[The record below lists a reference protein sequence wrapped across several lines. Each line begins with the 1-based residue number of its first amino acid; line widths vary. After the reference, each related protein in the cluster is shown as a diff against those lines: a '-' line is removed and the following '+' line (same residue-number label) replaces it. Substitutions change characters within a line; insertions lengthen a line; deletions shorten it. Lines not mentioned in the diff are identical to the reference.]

1 MRLDEDERPEVLGA
15 RSLAGSIAVHVAFF
29 LVIWIGAKAVSR
41 PPDEIAVP
49 IDLLVVV
56 NENLDG
62 KENEPPPVQE
72 PPKPQEEKPKPRT
85 APPKPPDP
93 PKEEVDAVE
102 KVPEKPKKTAAEL
115 QKERMERIRESLKN
129 KPKDPPK
136 EKPKEKPK
144 TREELIRESLK
155 GKPTNAK
162 VTIKVDAPSGDGKTA
177 KKTLTDAEI
186 RKLLGE
192 GYRPGATT
200 QLAASEEQRCLSLIY
215 NAFYSKW
222 TRPAWNDTLREMHLS
237 VSFGSGGRVTGYKL
251 VQSSGDAAAD
261 RCVLLAASLVQVVS
275 GLSDDF
281 VRKHKHDIVLRFKVT
296 PL

>member
-41 PPDEIAVP
+41 SREIAMP

-72 PPKPQEEKPKPRT
+72 PPKEVPAPKP
-85 APPKPPDP
+85 APQPRVVEP
-93 PKEEVDAVE
+93 PKEPEKVEAVE
-102 KVPEKPKKTAAEL
+102 VVQEKPKKTAAEL
-115 QKERMERIRESLKN
+115 QEERMKRIRESLKN

-136 EKPKEKPK
+136 EKPKEPK
-144 TREELIRESLK
+144 KSREELIREKLK

-200 QLAASEEQRCLSLIY
+200 QLAASEEQRCISLIY

-261 RCVLLAASLVQVVS
+261 RSVLLAASLVQVVS